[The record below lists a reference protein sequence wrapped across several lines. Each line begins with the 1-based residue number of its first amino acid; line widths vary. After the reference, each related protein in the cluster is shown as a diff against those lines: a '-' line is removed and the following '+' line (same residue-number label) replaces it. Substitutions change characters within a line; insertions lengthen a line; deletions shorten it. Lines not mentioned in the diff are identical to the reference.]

1 MTSRRLADLLED
13 TPPEQRAQLIDA
25 ICDRGNLSSEVR
37 GAMQGLV
44 KAIAAVEEL
53 ERARG
58 GFCNLGGFGRPLFC
72 GRVGMAASDQIRQG
86 QAGIGRPPP
95 FARFGYADRS
105 ATASWQGA

>member
-1 MTSRRLADLLED
+1 MTSRQLADLLED

-58 GFCNLGGFGRPLFC
+58 KPILIDDPLVEELVEEL
-72 GRVGMAASDQIRQG
+72 RET
-86 QAGIGRPPP
+86 IGP
-95 FARFGYADRS
+95 ARDRH
-105 ATASWQGA
+105 